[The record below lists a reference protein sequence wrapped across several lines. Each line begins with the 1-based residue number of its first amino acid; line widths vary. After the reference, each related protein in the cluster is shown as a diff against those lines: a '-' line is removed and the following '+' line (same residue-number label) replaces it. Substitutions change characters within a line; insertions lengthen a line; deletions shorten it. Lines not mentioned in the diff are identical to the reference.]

1 MSTMIL
7 IPISIWII
15 GIGVWIF
22 MRNKN
27 KNAVGDYLSKYSNAA
42 KIYVSHEGLIVQS
55 QTQILAVNDETPAVF
70 TEMKGYGVY
79 CKPGVN
85 ILTVE
90 HSSTRPGVLYKTV
103 TKSTG
108 SVKIEVDVKAE
119 TEYVITFDKETQN
132 FKIDLK
138 QK

>member
-1 MSTMIL
+1 MIL

-15 GIGVWIF
+15 GIAVMFF
-22 MRNKN
+22 MNSRN
-27 KNAVGDYLSKYSNAA
+27 KNAVGNYLSQYPNAA
-42 KIYVSHEGLIVQS
+42 KIYVGHKGVIVQS

-108 SVKIEVDVKAE
+108 GVKIEVDIKAE
-119 TEYVITFDKETQN
+119 AEYIITFDKETQN

-138 QK
+138 

>member
-1 MSTMIL
+1 MPTMIL
-7 IPISIWII
+7 IPIAIWII
-15 GIGVWIF
+15 GIGIWFF
-22 MRNKN
+22 MRKKN
-27 KNAVGDYLSKYSNAA
+27 KNVVGEYLTKYPNAA

-55 QTQILAVNDETPAVF
+55 QTQILAVNGEDPAIF

-85 ILTVE
+85 VLTVE

-108 SVKIEVDVKAE
+108 GVDVEVDVKAE
-119 TEYVITFDKETQN
+119 TAYVLTFDKENQT
-132 FKIDLK
+132 FKINLK
-138 QK
+138 

>member
-1 MSTMIL
+1 MIL

-15 GIGVWIF
+15 GIAVMFF
-22 MRNKN
+22 MNSRN
-27 KNAVGDYLSKYSNAA
+27 KNAVGNYLSQYPNAA
-42 KIYVSHEGLIVQS
+42 KIYVSHKGVIVQS

-70 TEMKGYGVY
+70 TE
-79 CKPGVN
+79 

-108 SVKIEVDVKAE
+108 GVKIEVDIKAE
-119 TEYVITFDKETQN
+119 AEYIITFDKETQN

-138 QK
+138 

>member
-1 MSTMIL
+1 M
-7 IPISIWII
+7 
-15 GIGVWIF
+15 
-22 MRNKN
+22 
-27 KNAVGDYLSKYSNAA
+27 
-42 KIYVSHEGLIVQS
+42 QS

-90 HSSTRPGVLYKTV
+90 HSSTRPGVLYKTI

-108 SVKIEVDVKAE
+108 GVKIEVDIKAE
-119 TEYVITFDKETQN
+119 AEYIITFDKETQN

-138 QK
+138 

>member
-1 MSTMIL
+1 MRESGSTGFFLMIRRPPRSTL
-7 IPISIWII
+7 FPYTTLFRS
-15 GIGVWIF
+15 
-22 MRNKN
+22 
-27 KNAVGDYLSKYSNAA
+27 
-42 KIYVSHEGLIVQS
+42 KIYVSHKGVIVQS

-108 SVKIEVDVKAE
+108 GDRKSVV
-119 TEYVITFDKETQN
+119 
-132 FKIDLK
+132 
-138 QK
+138 

>member
-15 GIGVWIF
+15 GIAVMFF
-22 MRNKN
+22 MNSRN
-27 KNAVGDYLSKYSNAA
+27 KNAVGNYLSQYPNAA
-42 KIYVSHEGLIVQS
+42 KIYVSHKGVIVQS

-108 SVKIEVDVKAE
+108 GVKIEVDIKAE
-119 TEYVITFDKETQN
+119 AEYIITFDKETQN

-138 QK
+138 

>member
-7 IPISIWII
+7 LPISIWII
-15 GIGVWIF
+15 GIGVWMF

-27 KNAVGDYLSKYSNAA
+27 KNAVGEYLSKYPNAA
-42 KIYVSHEGLIVQS
+42 KIYVSHEGLIVQN
-55 QTQILAVNDETPAVF
+55 QTQILAVNDEDPVIF

-108 SVKIEVDVKAE
+108 GVKIEVDVKAE
-119 TEYVITFDKETQN
+119 TEYVITFDKESQS
-132 FKIDLK
+132 FKINLK
-138 QK
+138 